1 MNETVDIEGLGNAL
15 KDALKVY
22 VDDDVIQNVKK
33 EAEKIAKDAR
43 KTLRQKTTG
52 KFKDRSGDYR
62 KGWRVKK
69 VSETA
74 NTLEIAVWNQT
85 DYRLTHL
92 LEHGH
97 VIKNGTQRE
106 YGRTREF
113 EHIAEVNEKAIK
125 RFQEQTEKIIKVK

>member
-1 MNETVDIEGLGNAL
+1 MNETVDMTELGNAL
-15 KDALKVY
+15 KEALEIY

-43 KTLRQKTTG
+43 KDLRKKTTG
-52 KFKDRSGDYR
+52 KFKDRTGDYR

-85 DYRLTHL
+85 DYQLTHL

-125 RFQEQTEKIIKVK
+125 QFQERTEKIIKVK